1 MTSRRAGLSQLTAQP
16 VDLLVI
22 GGGITGAGI
31 ARDAA
36 MRGLRTILVDQHD
49 LGWGTSSRSSRLIH
63 GGLRYLEQGAI
74 RLVFEASQE
83 RHTLLSIAPHL
94 VRPLPFLFP
103 VHRRSRLFYW
113 RLAAGMWLY
122 DLLALFRNVRWHRML
137 GKRGVLRSEPLLRS
151 MDLVGGARYYDAQ
164 CDDARLVLANA
175 RSAIHHGALVSNY
188 MRVEQ
193 LEVVDGRVR
202 GARVEDRLTGV
213 QGLIRAT
220 TVVNATGPWCDRIR
234 RLEFPHAAPLL
245 RPTKG
250 AHVVV
255 RRSRIGNNEA
265 LTITSPI
272 DQRIMFILPWGELAI
287 IGTTDTDTTTSP
299 ESVQADVD
307 DVLYLLRSA
316 NSYFPNA
323 RLTEE
328 DVLATYAGLRPLL
341 APEDERAASEVSR
354 EHRIVQGPNGMWTI
368 AGGKLTTYR
377 RMALEM
383 VNAVVKE
390 LRKSFGRPPYPES
403 RTDLEPLPGGEA
415 DDFAIFT
422 RSGAELGLSTA
433 TVEHLISHFGTE
445 SAAIF
450 NIARDNRELLEPIHP
465 AHPAIRA
472 EILHIVRRELA
483 QTLEDVLVRRLH
495 LFYETE
501 DHGIEAIKSVASL
514 MGSELEWSDLD
525 REKHQER
532 YLAYVRQA
540 VKPLQKGEPEKTAG

>member
-328 DVLATYAGLRPLL
+328 DVLATYAGLRPPPRTRGRARRLRGVTR
-341 APEDERAASEVSR
+341 APDRPGSQWNVD
-354 EHRIVQGPNGMWTI
+354 HR
-368 AGGKLTTYR
+368 
-377 RMALEM
+377 
-383 VNAVVKE
+383 
-390 LRKSFGRPPYPES
+390 
-403 RTDLEPLPGGEA
+403 
-415 DDFAIFT
+415 
-422 RSGAELGLSTA
+422 
-433 TVEHLISHFGTE
+433 
-445 SAAIF
+445 
-450 NIARDNRELLEPIHP
+450 
-465 AHPAIRA
+465 
-472 EILHIVRRELA
+472 RREA
-483 QTLEDVLVRRLH
+483 YH
-495 LFYETE
+495 LPP
-501 DHGIEAIKSVASL
+501 DGA
-514 MGSELEWSDLD
+514 
-525 REKHQER
+525 
-532 YLAYVRQA
+532 
-540 VKPLQKGEPEKTAG
+540 